1 MRGRALMRD
10 IRADVIK
17 DVMLDHGGRALMRAA
32 GGGGGQVAG
41 DAQGITA
48 FQLDIKCE
56 GLSPALL
63 ARALAQAS
71 PGTQGLARV
80 ESQGDWSRRAREA
93 LAVGGLSQGQGG
105 TCNGR
110 ALATRRSQD
119 SQGDWSRTETQ
130 GEASPLNPFPVGL
143 ASQRQVP

>member
-1 MRGRALMRD
+1 LMRGRALMRD

-93 LAVGGLSQGQGG
+93 LAVGGLW
-105 TCNGR
+105 R
-110 ALATRRSQD
+110 LAGPRTRR
-119 SQGDWSRTETQ
+119 ETRVA
-130 GEASPLNPFPVGL
+130 GRLKERL
-143 ASQRQVP
+143 VP